1 MDGYYNR
8 DEKLL
13 PTTQDEAGEKRTAN
27 RHCRWEV
34 RFRDVKEPITI
45 YLIGL
50 PIGDAIQSQIKAKLS
65 VTIRWSDGSPTNI
78 DLVAGLVQ
86 AVTLRP
92 GAYIVVESTKDS
104 KAESAS
110 SVGLRIVLPSSGHCA
125 FDMLNFRGSCYY
137 VTKVPQD
144 IQTSLLNIRGGV
156 QLASFENS
164 SDISQFIAANE
175 AKLKEIPYRQPLS
188 LSQPLRL
195 GMFLKTDK
203 TVMSVM
209 SKRDN
214 GCLPIQLPADFKVSP
229 DSTTGRCAT
238 LKVVKS
244 SIPVVEFGNCSSPML
259 SLLRFPDSAP
269 SVLKLTQ
276 CKIQEFTQ
284 GLLEPLWSR
293 PTLSRAD
300 VLRTWQPSGAHCRW
314 WESRQSETNRF
325 PAAVRSGPRWLVMQ
339 LRQPMMLEAVS
350 VRDWDG
356 QWLAA
361 APVGSPVSA
370 VGASSVPLELQLED
384 PCDASW
390 EAFNSSSR
398 WRQLG
403 RAYNELNS
411 QAQPAVFE
419 LRATSA
425 MHDATLSC
433 FLTDRPAERIE
444 QTIGILFRVTSQ
456 QCSVW
461 NVSHSCWLTQV
472 GGGAAAR
479 IRLKMSSAQQTGF
492 SSTHWAQLPEGQE
505 SRDWLVRCSVN
516 QSGLPYPDVEAKFL
530 TGRKSSANA
539 KRKFVSIFLLAVA
552 VSSIGVGCKLAVR
565 FSRVRTTSS
574 LYSYDESNDDE
585 LGSETN
591 CTVSTA
597 ASGAFHQNPPASPVL
612 VTVAAIDDV
621 EEDTEPDSLSS
632 SDEECWTEA
641 AGHYELDG
649 STFVYYR

>member
-1 MDGYYNR
+1 MAYWR
-8 DEKLL
+8 CRTPLL
-13 PTTQDEAGEKRTAN
+13 FLVFSLQ
-27 RHCRWEV
+27 
-34 RFRDVKEPITI
+34 F
-45 YLIGL
+45 
-50 PIGDAIQSQIKAKLS
+50 IKAFS
-65 VTIRWSDGSPTNI
+65 NCTQTAVNRNPT
-78 DLVAGLVQ
+78 VQ
-86 AVTLRP
+86 
-92 GAYIVVESTKDS
+92 
-104 KAESAS
+104 
-110 SVGLRIVLPSSGHCA
+110 
-125 FDMLNFRGSCYY
+125 
-137 VTKVPQD
+137 
-144 IQTSLLNIRGGV
+144 
-156 QLASFENS
+156 
-164 SDISQFIAANE
+164 
-175 AKLKEIPYRQPLS
+175 
-188 LSQPLRL
+188 
-195 GMFLKTDK
+195 
-203 TVMSVM
+203 
-209 SKRDN
+209 
-214 GCLPIQLPADFKVSP
+214 
-229 DSTTGRCAT
+229 
-238 LKVVKS
+238 
-244 SIPVVEFGNCSSPML
+244 
-259 SLLRFPDSAP
+259 
-269 SVLKLTQ
+269 
-276 CKIQEFTQ
+276 
-284 GLLEPLWSR
+284 
-293 PTLSRAD
+293 LSRAD

-339 LRQPMMLEAVS
+339 LRQPIMLEAVS

-370 VGASSVPLELQLED
+370 VGASSLPLELQLED
-384 PCDASW
+384 PCRASW
-390 EAFNSSSR
+390 EAFGSSDR

-403 RAYNELNS
+403 RAYNESSPRQLNS
-411 QAQPAVFE
+411 QAQPAVFK
-419 LRATSA
+419 LNATSA

-444 QTIGILFRVTSQ
+444 QTIGVLLSVSPVWVSGSSVTVNVTSAPAYPALHHSCSIISASSEWRLDENRTNVSVAMLNGTLKCEGRFEGEQNVEVQNNDSYFISAISVRVTSQ

-472 GGGAAAR
+472 GGGAAAH

-492 SSTHWAQLPEGQE
+492 SSSHWARLPGGQE
-505 SRDWLVRCSVN
+505 SRDWLVRCSVS
-516 QSGLPYPDVEAKFL
+516 QSGLPYPNVEAKFS

-539 KRKFVSIFLLAVA
+539 KRIFVSIFLLAVA
-552 VSSIGVGCKLAVR
+552 VSAIGVGCKLAVR
-565 FSRVRTTSS
+565 FSRVRATSS

>member
-1 MDGYYNR
+1 MAYQR
-8 DEKLL
+8 CRKPLL
-13 PTTQDEAGEKRTAN
+13 FLVLSLQVLKAFSNCTQDNENLT
-27 RHCRWEV
+27 
-34 RFRDVKEPITI
+34 
-45 YLIGL
+45 
-50 PIGDAIQSQIKAKLS
+50 
-65 VTIRWSDGSPTNI
+65 
-78 DLVAGLVQ
+78 VQ
-86 AVTLRP
+86 
-92 GAYIVVESTKDS
+92 
-104 KAESAS
+104 
-110 SVGLRIVLPSSGHCA
+110 
-125 FDMLNFRGSCYY
+125 
-137 VTKVPQD
+137 
-144 IQTSLLNIRGGV
+144 
-156 QLASFENS
+156 
-164 SDISQFIAANE
+164 
-175 AKLKEIPYRQPLS
+175 
-188 LSQPLRL
+188 
-195 GMFLKTDK
+195 
-203 TVMSVM
+203 
-209 SKRDN
+209 
-214 GCLPIQLPADFKVSP
+214 
-229 DSTTGRCAT
+229 
-238 LKVVKS
+238 
-244 SIPVVEFGNCSSPML
+244 
-259 SLLRFPDSAP
+259 
-269 SVLKLTQ
+269 
-276 CKIQEFTQ
+276 
-284 GLLEPLWSR
+284 
-293 PTLSRAD
+293 LSRAD

-339 LRQPMMLEAVS
+339 MRQPMMLEAVS

-370 VGASSVPLELQLED
+370 VGASSLPLELQLED

-411 QAQPAVFE
+411 QTQPAVFK

-444 QTIGILFRVTSQ
+444 QTIGILLLVSPVWVSGSSVTVNVTSAPTYPALHHSCSISSASSEWRLDENRTNLESAVTKKNKNQTLVAVASQFRFQVSAEMLNGTLECEGRFRDQVKENVAVQKNELYFISAISEPCLTVIHLISIQHRWLTVRVTSQ

-472 GGGAAAR
+472 SGGAAAR

-492 SSTHWAQLPEGQE
+492 SSSHWARLPEGQE
-505 SRDWLVRCSVN
+505 SRDWLVRCSVS
-516 QSGLPYPDVEAKFL
+516 QSGLPYPDVEAKFS

-539 KRKFVSIFLLAVA
+539 KRIFVSIFLLALA
-552 VSSIGVGCKLAVR
+552 ASAIGLGCKLAVR
-565 FSRVRTTSS
+565 FSILKRSSS

-597 ASGAFHQNPPASPVL
+597 ASGAFHQNLPASPVL
-612 VTVAAIDDV
+612 VTVAAIDDA
-621 EEDTEPDSLSS
+621 EEDTEPESLSS